1 MTKEEILLRLAEY
14 AIKFG
19 LDAAI
24 ALAKAIQ
31 SGANIDT
38 AIAAFELAKTKT
50 AGQYI
55 DEAKAQQALAAATV

>member
-1 MTKEEILLRLAEY
+1 MSKEEILLRLAEY

-31 SGANIDT
+31 GGATIDN
-38 AIAAFELAKTKT
+38 AIAAFEFAKTKT
-50 AGQYI
+50 ATQYL
-55 DEAKAQQALAAATV
+55 DEAKAEQALAGVTP